1 MYDLYGHVVQ
11 LSAYKNGEQIQESF
25 SYHAFSEHQYDGVAR
40 TLVSQLQAQQF
51 TRKILFVETVYYL
64 PC

>member
-1 MYDLYGHVVQ
+1 MYDMYGHVVQ
-11 LSAYKNGEQIQESF
+11 LSAYKNDEQIQESF

-51 TRKILFVETVYYL
+51 TKKILVL
-64 PC
+64 